1 MKKTPTQ
8 PPAAAKAAK
17 PKKAAPAKKTAGRA
31 TASQAPKATRPARKP
46 MPKAA
51 PQPAPKA
58 KAQPPAATPEAPA
71 PRGPKPKYA
80 LVRPSGGKP
89 QAARTGRQPTGTQ
102 HFSDE
107 ALEEFRKKFLAERE
121 TIRAHIAA
129 TRSNALQSADEE
141 NVEED
146 GSNVFSRDSDLTR
159 AADQHKRL
167 RAIDDALL
175 AIKNKTYGIC
185 SMCGCLIPR
194 DRLRAWP
201 FAIRC
206 VKCKQKYEESLAAAK
221 RTQG

>member
-17 PKKAAPAKKTAGRA
+17 PAPAQKTTRRA
-31 TASQAPKATRPARKP
+31 DAAQASKPPRRP

-51 PQPAPKA
+51 PKPPTPAP
-58 KAQPPAATPEAPA
+58 QPIAEPRPA
-71 PRGPKPKYA
+71 PRAPLPKYEV
-80 LVRPSGGKP
+80 VRPSGEKP
-89 QAARTGRQPTGTQ
+89 QAVRAKRQHTGTQ

-107 ALEEFRKKFLAERE
+107 TLEEFRKKLLADRE
-121 TIRAHIAA
+121 TILARINA
-129 TRSNALQSADEE
+129 TRSNALQTADEE

-159 AADQHKRL
+159 AADQHNRL
-167 RAIDDALL
+167 RAIDDALR

-194 DRLRAWP
+194 ERLRAAP

-206 VKCKQKYEESLAAAK
+206 VKCKAKYEESMAAAK
-221 RTQG
+221 RSQN